1 MDTQNENRSCGENC
15 PRKRNTVTVPLSPME
30 RDLLRQLAVTPFLP
44 VASNGTFPVCRE
56 LEMPTPQVGNLLQK
70 LESRGLIR
78 IDLDLPLAGCS
89 YEDYGEYPLHG
100 SLALT
105 ALGQETLDDMEI
117 LG

>member
-1 MDTQNENRSCGENC
+1 M
-15 PRKRNTVTVPLSPME
+15 
-30 RDLLRQLAVTPFLP
+30 
-44 VASNGTFPVCRE
+44 
-56 LEMPTPQVGNLLQK
+56 
-70 LESRGLIR
+70 IR

>member
-1 MDTQNENRSCGENC
+1 MLRRKLPAKEKYRDRSTVAHGEG
-15 PRKRNTVTVPLSPME
+15 SPPS
-30 RDLLRQLAVTPFLP
+30 A
-44 VASNGTFPVCRE
+44 G
-56 LEMPTPQVGNLLQK
+56 GNPIPSGGIQWDVSGV
-70 LESRGLIR
+70 ESRGLIR

-105 ALGQETLDDMEI
+105 ALGQEALDDMEI